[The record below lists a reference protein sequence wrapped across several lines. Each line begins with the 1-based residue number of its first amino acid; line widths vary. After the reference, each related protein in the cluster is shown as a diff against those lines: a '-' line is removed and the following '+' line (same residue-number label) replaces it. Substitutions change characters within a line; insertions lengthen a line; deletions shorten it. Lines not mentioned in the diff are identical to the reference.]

1 MSVDSHDDAKKFVQ
15 KLKERFAGDLD
26 FPLLEDK
33 DRKVINRYGI
43 YNPGSKG
50 WPHPAT
56 YVIDTKGVVRWRVVE
71 TDFKKRPTN
80 AEILE
85 AIRRLP

>member
-1 MSVDSHDDAKKFVQ
+1 MQ

-33 DRKVINRYGI
+33 SSQVIKRYGI

-50 WPHPAT
+50 WPHPST
-56 YVIDTKGVVRWRVVE
+56 YVIDNKGIVRWRVVE
-71 TDFKKRPTN
+71 TDFKKRPSN
-80 AEILE
+80 AQILQ
-85 AIRRLP
+85 AIRSLP

>member
-1 MSVDSHDDAKKFVQ
+1 VQ

-33 DRKVINRYGI
+33 GSKVIKRYGI

-50 WPHPAT
+50 WPHPST
-56 YVIDTKGVVRWRVVE
+56 YVIDSRGIVRWLAVE
-71 TDFKKRPTN
+71 TDFKKRPSN
-80 AEILE
+80 AQILQG
-85 AIRRLP
+85 IRSLP

>member
-1 MSVDSHDDAKKFVQ
+1 VQ

-33 DRKVINRYGI
+33 GSQVIKRYGI

-50 WPHPAT
+50 WPHPST
-56 YVIDTKGVVRWRVVE
+56 YVIDNKGIVRWRVVE
-71 TDFKKRPTN
+71 TDFKKRPSN
-80 AEILE
+80 AEILQ
-85 AIRRLP
+85 AIRSLP